1 MSLRWGGKSKCRPL
15 MAVLLIAGLM
25 MGTWAAWPS
34 PAIAAPEDG
43 IGIRAEIGL
52 AGVVKESRW
61 TRLRITVTNGTGK
74 ELSGELQFTMI
85 QPNGGYNQQFAS
97 EAQLPAG
104 SPVVIEMTVP
114 GIPYNKNNNRIRFVQ
129 TKGADQVVPI
139 TEGAAYVDTFTQN
152 DTLIG
157 VVARDP
163 DTFNFMP
170 LLNQQGHRLKVQP
183 ISPDELP
190 RRALQLDGLDM
201 LLLNDTATGSWSGE
215 RVRAIRGWVQQGGTL
230 IVAGG
235 AGYAKTA
242 EAFADL
248 VPLAAEGTS
257 QWNNPDKLTEWG
269 DQKALDA
276 AAAVTVSTGKLQAG
290 QIILAD
296 AGQILAASRTFGSG
310 QVVYAAFDP
319 SLAPL
324 AAWAGSPA
332 LWSRILVGTLGQP
345 ANQMAGAA
353 FGYGNGFWEL
363 DNAINQFP
371 SIKQPPIGMLVL
383 FFALYILVVAP
394 VLFLILRAFDRREW
408 AWWIIPIVSIACSFV
423 IFNVGAA
430 DKNQMLA
437 HSLRTVELAG
447 NGEAVRSATVG
458 VFVPK
463 GGNVRAAFE
472 SDATLMP
479 YPDSSGGGTG
489 NVDANETM
497 QGVRMNGE
505 AATAVWR
512 DVPYWSVRK
521 AWLQYEASPGHGQ
534 FTVSAKSVS
543 ASHLELAIRNDT
555 PTDLTNVSIVTGGA
569 AFPVGDL
576 KAGES
581 GSVALPA
588 ADLSSIYAGWND
600 YGGFVFP
607 RGAGQ
612 GDPYSRERGL
622 LNGYMNGEGRDLD
635 ERKPLIVGFSKDQ
648 TSWFTVQGK
657 QAKSDNLTLWVQPLD
672 GLAAAGKDAILPGMV
687 QPVVTKLEMQSLG
700 RDYPSNRLNLSQGS
714 LEFEYPLPVLQDG
727 SSGLASGG
735 TLTVYPADMAVGA
748 VALSIWNES
757 KGEWEPLPSS
767 PIPVNPVDEAG
778 AYVTSGNTIR
788 MKIEAQARA
797 EYAWPG
803 IGWEREVR

>member
-1 MSLRWGGKSKCRPL
+1 VSLRWNENRSWRPL
-15 MAVLLIAGLM
+15 LAVILIAGLLS
-25 MGTWAAWPS
+25 GVWAAWPG
-34 PAIAAPEDG
+34 PAAAATADG

-52 AGVVKESRW
+52 AGVVKENRW
-61 TRLRITVTNGTGK
+61 TRLRFTVTNKTGK
-74 ELSGELQFTMI
+74 DLSGELQFTMI
-85 QPNGGYNQQFAS
+85 QPNGGYNQQFAT
-97 EAQLPAG
+97 ETQLPAG

-114 GIPYNKNNNRIRFVQ
+114 GISYNKNNNRIRFVQ
-129 TKGADQVVPI
+129 TKGADQAVPI
-139 TEGAAYVDTFTQN
+139 TEGAAFIDSYVQN

-170 LLNQQGHRLKVQP
+170 LLNQQGLRLKVQP
-183 ISPDELP
+183 IPADDLPD
-190 RRALQLDGLDM
+190 RALALDGLDI
-201 LLLNDTATGSWSGE
+201 LLLNDTATGAWKEE
-215 RVRAIRGWVQQGGTL
+215 RIRAIRGWVQQGGTL

-235 AGYAKTA
+235 AGYVKTA
-242 EAFADL
+242 EAFADI
-248 VPLAAEGTS
+248 VPVAAEGTA
-257 QWNNPDKLTEWG
+257 QWNNMDRLMEWG
-269 DQKALDA
+269 DQKPLDTGI
-276 AAAVTVSTGKLQAG
+276 AVTVSNGKLQAG

-296 AGQILAASRTFGSG
+296 AGQVLAANRTFGSG

-324 AAWAGSPA
+324 AAWSGSPA
-332 LWSRILVGTLGQP
+332 LWSRILGSTLGQP
-345 ANQMAGAA
+345 SNQMVGIA
-353 FGYGNGFWEL
+353 FGYSNGFWEL
-363 DNAINQFP
+363 DNAIKQFP
-371 SIKQPPIGMLVL
+371 SIKQPPFGMLVL

-463 GGNVRAAFE
+463 GGNVRADFE
-472 SDATLMP
+472 SDATLLP

-489 NVDANETM
+489 NVDANETL

-505 AATAVWR
+505 AATAIWR
-512 DVPYWSVRK
+512 DVPYWSMRK
-521 AWLQYEASPGHGQ
+521 AWLQFEASAGHGQ
-534 FTVSAKSVS
+534 FTVVAKSVS
-543 ASHLELAIRNDT
+543 AGNLELEIRNDT
-555 PTDLTNVSIVTGGA
+555 RADLTSVSIVTGGA

-581 GSVALPA
+581 GSATLSVATI
-588 ADLSSIYAGWND
+588 SNIYTGWND

-612 GDPYSRERGL
+612 SDPYSRERGL
-622 LNGYMNGEGRDLD
+622 LNGYMNDEGRGLS

-672 GLAAAGKDAILPGMV
+672 WLTAAGNDVILPGMV
-687 QPVVTKLEMQSLG
+687 QPVVTKQEMPTLG

-714 LEFEYPLPVLQDG
+714 LEFEYPLSVLQDG
-727 SSGLASGG
+727 STGLAAGG
-735 TLTVYPADMAVGA
+735 ALTIYPADRVSGA
-748 VALSIWNES
+748 IALFIWNEA
-757 KGEWEPLPSS
+757 KGEWESVPASQS
-767 PIPVNPVDEAG
+767 AVNPADEAG
-778 AYVTSGNTIR
+778 AYVTSGNTVR
-788 MKIEAQARA
+788 MKLEVQ
-797 EYAWPG
+797 EPVDYAWPG

>member
-1 MSLRWGGKSKCRPL
+1 MTLRWSGNRNWRPL
-15 MAVLLIAGLM
+15 LAVILMAGLLS
-25 MGTWAAWPS
+25 GVWTAWPG
-34 PAIAAPEDG
+34 PAVAAPADG

-52 AGVVKESRW
+52 AGAVKENRW
-61 TRLRITVTNGTGK
+61 TRLRFTVTNKTGK
-74 ELSGELQFTMI
+74 DLSGELQFTMI
-85 QPNGGYNQQFAS
+85 QPNGGYNQQFAV

-114 GIPYNKNNNRIRFVQ
+114 GISYNKNNNRIRFVQ
-129 TKGADQVVPI
+129 TKGTDQVVPI
-139 TEGAAYVDTFTQN
+139 TEGAAFIDSYVQN

-170 LLNQQGHRLKVQP
+170 LLNQQGLRLKVQP

-190 RRALQLDGLDM
+190 QRALQLDGLDM
-201 LLLNDTATGSWSGE
+201 LLLNDTATGSWNEE
-215 RVRAIRGWVQQGGTL
+215 RIRAIRGWVQQGGTL

-242 EAFADL
+242 EAFADI
-248 VPLAAEGTS
+248 VPLASGGTS
-257 QWNNPDKLTEWG
+257 EWKNPAKLIDWG
-269 DQKALDA
+269 DQKPLDA
-276 AAAVTVSTGKLQAG
+276 GTAVTVSTGRLQAG

-296 AGQILAASRTFGSG
+296 AGQIMAASRTFGSG

-324 AAWAGSPA
+324 ATWSGSPA
-332 LWSRILVGTLGQP
+332 LWSRILGSTLGQP
-345 ANQMAGAA
+345 LNQMAGIAL
-353 FGYGNGFWEL
+353 GYSNGYWEL
-363 DNAINQFP
+363 DNAIKQFP
-371 SIKQPPIGMLVL
+371 SIKQPPMGMLVL

-430 DKNQMLA
+430 DKNQTLA
-437 HSLRTVELAG
+437 HSLRMVELAG

-489 NVDANETM
+489 NVDANETL

-505 AATAVWR
+505 AVTAVWR

-521 AWLQYEASPGHGQ
+521 AWLQFEASAGHGQ
-534 FTVSAKSVS
+534 FTVAAKSVS
-543 ASHLELAIRNDT
+543 TGNLELEIRNDT
-555 PTDLTNVSIVTGGA
+555 RVDLTSISILTGSA

-581 GSVALPA
+581 GSVTLSAAAL
-588 ADLSSIYAGWND
+588 SNIYTGWND
-600 YGGFVFP
+600 YGSFVFP
-607 RGAGQ
+607 RQSGQ

-622 LNGYMNGEGRDLD
+622 LNGYMNDEGRDLG

-648 TSWFTVQGK
+648 TSWFTIQGK

-672 GLAAAGKDAILPGMV
+672 WLAAAGYDVILPGMI
-687 QPVVTKLEMQSLG
+687 QPVVTKQEMQTLG

-727 SSGLASGG
+727 TTGLTAGG
-735 TLTVYPADMAVGA
+735 TLTIYPADRASGA
-748 VALSIWNES
+748 IALFIWNEA
-757 KGEWEPLPSS
+757 KGEWETVPASQAA
-767 PIPVNPVDEAG
+767 VNLIDEAG
-778 AYVTSGNTIR
+778 AYVTSGNTVR
-788 MKIEAQARA
+788 MKLEAQAPVD
-797 EYAWPG
+797 YAWPG